1 MLGHSHALSGL
12 VTGTA
17 AGLLLH
23 MPVEGTGALAALT
36 ASWATV
42 PDLDTCG
49 SCAARSLGFLSEA
62 FAWTVGKV
70 ARGHRHGTHSL
81 LGVAVLTG
89 VTWLAC
95 EFRDTIPGRA
105 VLALL
110 LAVALAAGLRA
121 LRIGGH
127 GADLLAIAAAGGIAW
142 YGFDL
147 RLVPL
152 ACALGCLTHIGGDML
167 TESGCPLLW
176 PVSEYRFRWWPSP
189 LAFTT
194 GTKPE
199 LWLVDPALMVLLG
212 LLSWHAV
219 TLSLHLS

>member
-70 ARGHRHGTHSL
+70 ARGHRHGTHWNIFSK
-81 LGVAVLTG
+81 GA
-89 VTWLAC
+89 
-95 EFRDTIPGRA
+95 PGGESPEDVSVRIRRVFHKIA
-105 VLALL
+105 SMEGD
-110 LAVALAAGLRA
+110 VALFSHGHFLRA
-121 LRIGGH
+121 LT
-127 GADLLAIAAAGGIAW
+127 A
-142 YGFDL
+142 
-147 RLVPL
+147 
-152 ACALGCLTHIGGDML
+152 
-167 TESGCPLLW
+167 
-176 PVSEYRFRWWPSP
+176 
-189 LAFTT
+189 
-194 GTKPE
+194 
-199 LWLVDPALMVLLG
+199 LWLTLPIKEGCHFSLSPAS
-212 LLSWHAV
+212 LSI
-219 TLSLHLS
+219 LSFEREIPVISLWNASS